1 MTNMTPKQAILRI
14 KEHNRVHQLNER
26 NAVLITQALDMACAA
41 LELQIP
47 KRPIRK
53 KWTVSKCPN
62 CGADLGEYLSD
73 GYTTEWESMKFCDC
87 GQRIDWSWEQPID
100 EDEREI

>member
-1 MTNMTPKQAILRI
+1 MTYQEAILRI
-14 KEHNRVHQLNER
+14 KNHNKVHQLRER
-26 NAVLITQALDMACAA
+26 NAVFITQALDMACAA

-53 KWTVSKCPN
+53 KWTVSKCPT
-62 CGADLGEYLSD
+62 CGNDLGEYLPD

-87 GQRIDWSWEQPID
+87 GQRIDWSYEPEEDD
-100 EDEREI
+100 EDNN